1 MTRTVFVSGNF
12 NVLHPGHLR
21 LFRFAREMGDRLV
34 VGVQSD
40 RIGGDAVHIPE
51 ELRLEGVASNSFVDE
66 CFLFDESVSDVIARI
81 RPSVV
86 VKGREHEGGANPEAA
101 ALEMYGG
108 QLVFSSGEAV
118 FSSLDLI
125 RADVVEDRSRLTG
138 SPSSYLERHGIE
150 PSEVR
155 SVLNQFS
162 GLTVCVVGDLIIDE
176 YVTCDALGMSQEDP
190 TVVVTPIVTRRYLGG
205 AGVVAAHAAGL
216 GATTHLLSVAGDDK
230 TREFA
235 VDELKKWGVRAH
247 PLIDETRP
255 TTLKQRFRAEGMTL
269 LRVSHLHQG
278 SIDGELQDRLLA
290 RFDEVVEECDLL
302 VFSDFN
308 YGCLPQPLVNELS
321 RRARSAGLRVAADS
335 QSSSQIGDVSRFG
348 AVDLLTPTEH
358 EARVSLREQ
367 DAGLV
372 VLAEGLRAKSDAA
385 NIVLKLGAEGA
396 LLHFGDD
403 AGEFQTDR
411 ISSLNPNPR
420 DVAGA
425 GDSLLIAA
433 SMALTAGASAWVA
446 AYLGS
451 VAAAIQVGR
460 IGNVP
465 LSASDLLNEIEK

>member
-190 TVVVTPIVTRRYLGG
+190 TVVVTPIDTRRYLGE

-348 AVDLLTPTEH
+348 AVDLLTPTAH

-411 ISSLNPNPR
+411 IPSLNPNPR

-433 SMALTAGASAWVA
+433 SMALTADASAWVA